1 MAKQVIVKF
10 DENGDPTVDLDG
22 FQGKGCKA
30 VAKAFSE
37 ALGRVVESKDKPEL
51 YRESN
56 TTSLVN
62 R

>member
-1 MAKQVIVKF
+1 
-10 DENGDPTVDLDG
+10 VDLDG